1 MANRKLQDAMPL
13 APLKIVAMG
22 GCSEIGKRVNEII
35 IARRKEALA
44 ASNKPDFMTSDYS
57 IDNYLVDFEC
67 LRFGTGEGRAVV
79 NDRSEEAIC
88 SLYRILSTIMRRMIC
103 MAIRR
108 ICHPMI
114 ILWI

>member
-57 IDNYLVDFEC
+57 IDNYLVVFASGPEKDV
-67 LRFGTGEGRAVV
+67 LSST
-79 NDRSEEAIC
+79 NRSEEAIC

>member
-44 ASNKPDFMTSDYS
+44 ASNKPDFMTSD
-57 IDNYLVDFEC
+57 
-67 LRFGTGEGRAVV
+67 
-79 NDRSEEAIC
+79 
-88 SLYRILSTIMRRMIC
+88 
-103 MAIRR
+103 
-108 ICHPMI
+108 
-114 ILWI
+114 

>member
-67 LRFGTGEGRAVV
+67 LRFGTGEGRRQRI
-79 NDRSEEAIC
+79 DPRKRSVHYIGYC
-88 SLYRILSTIMRRMIC
+88 QLS
-103 MAIRR
+103 
-108 ICHPMI
+108 
-114 ILWI
+114 

>member
-44 ASNKPDFMTSDYS
+44 ASNKPDFMTS
-57 IDNYLVDFEC
+57 N
-67 LRFGTGEGRAVV
+67 
-79 NDRSEEAIC
+79 RSEEAIC

>member
-1 MANRKLQDAMPL
+1 MANRKLQDEMPL

-57 IDNYLVDFEC
+57 IDRRRTCCRQRIDP
-67 LRFGTGEGRAVV
+67 RK
-79 NDRSEEAIC
+79 RSVHYIGYC
-88 SLYRILSTIMRRMIC
+88 QLS
-103 MAIRR
+103 
-108 ICHPMI
+108 
-114 ILWI
+114 

>member
-67 LRFGTGEGRAVV
+67 LRFGTGEGRQRI
-79 NDRSEEAIC
+79 DPRKRSVHYIGYC
-88 SLYRILSTIMRRMIC
+88 QLS
-103 MAIRR
+103 
-108 ICHPMI
+108 
-114 ILWI
+114 

>member
-79 NDRSEEAIC
+79 NES
-88 SLYRILSTIMRRMIC
+88 
-103 MAIRR
+103 IRGSDLF
-108 ICHPMI
+108 I
-114 ILWI
+114 ISDTVNSVSYTHLDVYKRQFSNTDHF

>member
-67 LRFGTGEGRAVV
+67 LR
-79 NDRSEEAIC
+79 DRRRTC
-88 SLYRILSTIMRRMIC
+88 CRQRIDPRKRSVHYIGYCQLS
-103 MAIRR
+103 
-108 ICHPMI
+108 
-114 ILWI
+114 

>member
-67 LRFGTGEGRAVV
+67 LRFGTGEGTCCRQRI
-79 NDRSEEAIC
+79 DPRKRSIHYIGYC
-88 SLYRILSTIMRRMIC
+88 QLS
-103 MAIRR
+103 
-108 ICHPMI
+108 
-114 ILWI
+114 

>member
-57 IDNYLVDFEC
+57 IDNYLGPEKDV
-67 LRFGTGEGRAVV
+67 LSST
-79 NDRSEEAIC
+79 NRSEEAIC

>member
-67 LRFGTGEGRAVV
+67 LRFGRTCCRQRI
-79 NDRSEEAIC
+79 DPRKRSVHYIGYC
-88 SLYRILSTIMRRMIC
+88 QLS
-103 MAIRR
+103 
-108 ICHPMI
+108 
-114 ILWI
+114 

>member
-67 LRFGTGEGRAVV
+67 LRFGTGRTCCRQRI
-79 NDRSEEAIC
+79 DPRKRSVHYIGYC
-88 SLYRILSTIMRRMIC
+88 QLS
-103 MAIRR
+103 
-108 ICHPMI
+108 
-114 ILWI
+114 

>member
-67 LRFGTGEGRAVV
+67 LRF
-79 NDRSEEAIC
+79 DRRRTC
-88 SLYRILSTIMRRMIC
+88 CRQRIDPRKRSVHYIGYCQLS
-103 MAIRR
+103 
-108 ICHPMI
+108 
-114 ILWI
+114 